1 MAGAM
6 RKMGIYLGLVEDDDA
21 RAYGR
26 YDARQADS
34 HDRYDGPG
42 YDEGRY
48 DERYDGPGYDEGRY
62 DDRRAG
68 RYDDRHDV
76 RPDSRYD
83 DRRPADARGDAG
95 YGGYD
100 SLAGDAGY
108 GDRYGDRR
116 YDGERFDD
124 RGGREDLPADP
135 EPALPRRNGAT
146 RLGLATPVSSASIPS
161 PASSPSPVA
170 GAGESRVSAPAG
182 TAGPRLGTVGS
193 AGGITAGG
201 AGGGVT
207 AGAVGA
213 AAGLAA
219 REAVAAAEPAPTPA
233 PQPYRITTLSPKT
246 YNEARA
252 IGEAFRDGSPVIMN
266 LTELDHADARRLVDF
281 AAGLIFGLRGNIE
294 PVTAKVFLLS
304 PRDVDVTAE
313 DKARIREG
321 GFFAGS

>member
-26 YDARQADS
+26 YDARQADD
-34 HDRYDGPG
+34 HPDRYDG
-42 YDEGRY
+42 
-48 DERYDGPGYDEGRY
+48 GRY
-62 DDRRAG
+62 DDRYDDGRYDDPRDDPRDAPRDASRAG
-68 RYDDRHDV
+68 RYDDRYTDRSSAEV
-76 RPDSRYD
+76 RGGS
-83 DRRPADARGDAG
+83 G

-100 SLAGDAGY
+100 SLAGDPDY
-108 GDRYGDRR
+108 DDRYGERR
-116 YDGERFDD
+116 YDAERLDD
-124 RGGREDLPADP
+124 RGGRGGGSGDP
-135 EPALPRRNGAT
+135 EPALPRRGGAT
-146 RLGLATPVSSASIPS
+146 RLGLAA
-161 PASSPSPVA
+161 PASSPGPGTMSVEPRVPA
-170 GAGESRVSAPAG
+170 GAGAAG
-182 TAGPRLGTVGS
+182 ARLGAVGGGTSGPVGGGTVGP
-193 AGGITAGG
+193 GGSPVGG
-201 AGGGVT
+201 PVGGS
-207 AGAVGA
+207 GA

-219 REAVAAAEPAPTPA
+219 REAVAAAPVPEPAPARA

-281 AAGLIFGLRGNIE
+281 AAGLIFGLRGSIE

-321 GFFAGS
+321 GFFAKS